1 MNILIAG
8 GTGLIG
14 SALSDQLIQS
24 GHSVTILS
32 RNTNIPLPIKGVK
45 IVQWD
50 ARTTEGWGH
59 LVEGNDAIVNLTGEN
74 LGAGRWTAERKQRFK
89 TSRIDSGK
97 ALAAA
102 VRDANVLPDIFIQA
116 SAVGYY
122 GPHQDEKLDET
133 SPAGSDSL
141 ARLCME
147 WEAATAEVEEFGVRR
162 AVIRT
167 GVVLAKGGDILNKFL
182 LQFRLF
188 GGGPLGSGKQYL
200 SWIHMHD
207 EINAIKMLIESPA
220 SSGVYNLTAPQAVTN
235 AEFGKTLAKII
246 KRPYWIPVP
255 AFALKLALGEMS
267 TMVLDGQ
274 RVLPAALMAAGYQFK
289 YSALKPALEDLLA

>member
-8 GTGLIG
+8 GSGLIG
-14 SALSDQLIQS
+14 NALSAELIQS

-32 RNTNIPLPIKGVK
+32 RNLNTPFSIEGVK
-45 IVQWD
+45 IAQWN
-50 ARTTEGWGH
+50 ARTVEGWGQ
-59 LVEGNDAIVNLTGEN
+59 LVEENDAVVNLTGEN
-74 LGAGRWTAERKQRFK
+74 LGAGRWTTERKERFK

-97 ALAAA
+97 ALADA
-102 VRDANVLPDIFIQA
+102 VRKAKVRPSIFIQA

-122 GPHQDEKLDET
+122 GPHQDDKLDET

-141 ARLCME
+141 ARLCVE

-207 EINAIKMLIESPA
+207 EVHAIKMLIESPS
-220 SSGVYNLTAPQAVTN
+220 SSGIYNLTAPQAVTN
-235 AEFGKTLAKII
+235 AEFGKTLGKII

-274 RVLPAALMAAGYQFK
+274 RVFPAALLAAGYQFK
-289 YSALKPALEDLLA
+289 YPNLKPALEDLLA